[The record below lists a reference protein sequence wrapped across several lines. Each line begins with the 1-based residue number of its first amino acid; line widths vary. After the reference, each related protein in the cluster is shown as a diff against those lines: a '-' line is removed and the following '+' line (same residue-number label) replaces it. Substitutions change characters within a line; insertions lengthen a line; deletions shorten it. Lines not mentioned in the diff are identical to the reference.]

1 MFDTDFT
8 ITILGVS
15 STPGTTLKYLLFGF
29 TDVYPNVR
37 FQLMPTYIDLG
48 PDGKATLT
56 MKLPEVEAIEL

>member
-8 ITILGVS
+8 ITIVGVS

-37 FQLMPTYIDLG
+37 F
-48 PDGKATLT
+48 
-56 MKLPEVEAIEL
+56 